1 MTDPVLERYKE
12 ALKAGH
18 VAVLRGRHEEAMARY
33 REAAAA
39 APDRPLPYTSLGGVL
54 ARLGRFEDA
63 RAAYSAALALGS
75 RDESALTGLAKAL
88 LAVGRKGDA
97 AAALDRLAELQAST
111 ARIPEAL
118 ETLRQADGLEAD
130 RGRAKR
136 IAEFEAAIEG
146 APLRVAKPAR
156 AARPAAPSTPAAGSV
171 PGAPARPPRQ
181 YKPRVPLPRQT
192 AEPDA
197 AHVAARRKPPP
208 PPPEEIKPNIE
219 MLVDE
224 AETAVDEGRT
234 DAAQAAFAAAAVAYL
249 AAGMEAAA
257 IDVCQRGLQLGP
269 TAPALHLQLTRAYL
283 ALGWRPRALAK
294 LRLLDRL
301 LEIDGDRTWRLA
313 LADVARSGGLAG
325 EPELAGIMGAEGGS
339 KGA

>member
-1 MTDPVLERYKE
+1 MPDPVLERYKE
-12 ALKAGH
+12 SLKAGH

-63 RAAYSAALALGS
+63 RVAYSAALALGS
-75 RDESALTGLAKAL
+75 RDESALTGLANAL
-88 LAVGRKGDA
+88 VAVGRKADA

-118 ETLRQADGLEAD
+118 ETLRQAEGLEAD
-130 RGRAKR
+130 RGRARR
-136 IAEFEAAIEG
+136 IAEFRAATEG
-146 APLRVAKPAR
+146 APLRVAKPPR
-156 AARPAAPSTPAAGSV
+156 APRPAAPSAPV
-171 PGAPARPPRQ
+171 PARPPRQ
-181 YKPRVPLPRQT
+181 YKPRAPLPRQT
-192 AEPDA
+192 AEADPTPA
-197 AHVAARRKPPP
+197 AARPKPPP
-208 PPPEEIKPNIE
+208 PPTESVKPNIE
-219 MLVDE
+219 KLVDE
-224 AETAVDEGRT
+224 AEAAADEGRT

-249 AAGMEAAA
+249 SAGMEAAA
-257 IDVCQRGLQLGP
+257 IEVCQRGLQLGP

-313 LADVARSGGLAG
+313 LADLARSGGLAE
-325 EPELAGIMGAEGGS
+325 EPELAGIVSAGTEGS
-339 KGA
+339 PKGA